1 MIQLG
6 VNKKIYPG
14 YGGDHDIHMSLND
27 YKDMLYCLKDENI
40 TDAGAV
46 RFRNLYAC
54 NMYAQLNVLLLSA
67 VPAYIGTKLLFWGVA
82 RQHAGYKFLFG
93 PFCLLYMVQS
103 YRNGFKQV
111 PRRLYTE
118 IFTDEGQDGRYV
130 RLELREST
138 PKLWAFV
145 SKQLYDL
152 GYRFEEM
159 NEVSMEVPTT
169 LLG

>member
-14 YGGDHDIHMSLND
+14 YGADHDVHLSINE
-27 YKDMLYCLKDENI
+27 YKDMLVNLKDESLSNTTI
-40 TDAGAV
+40 M
-46 RFRNLYAC
+46 RFRNLYAVNC
-54 NMYAQLNVLLLSA
+54 YAQLNILLCSM
-67 VPAYIGTKLLFWGVA
+67 VPAYIGTKLLFMGAA
-82 RQHAGYKFLFG
+82 RQHASYKFYFG
-93 PFCLLYMVQS
+93 PFVLLYLVQN
-103 YRNGFKQV
+103 YRNNQKQI

-118 IFTDEGQDGRYV
+118 IFTDNGPDGKYV
-130 RLELREST
+130 RNEMREST
-138 PKLWAFV
+138 PRLWAHV
-145 SKQLYDL
+145 SSQLFNL